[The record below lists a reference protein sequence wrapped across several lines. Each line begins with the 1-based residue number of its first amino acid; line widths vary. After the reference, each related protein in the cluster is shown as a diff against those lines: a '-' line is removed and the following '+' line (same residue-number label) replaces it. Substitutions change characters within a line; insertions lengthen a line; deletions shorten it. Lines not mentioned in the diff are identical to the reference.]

1 MTAPKLYLKVEKS
14 LYPMPWTE
22 MELEPGSYIIGRSPY
37 AHIIVPDKLVSR
49 RHARVFYANNK
60 WYIEDLGSKNGTI
73 LDDNDIRNA
82 GPVELRGEH
91 DLILGTTIIKV
102 RVVPAGPAGKGEE
115 EAKAKESEAARGSR
129 PSPGGQGA

>member
-1 MTAPKLYLKVEKS
+1 MKAPKLYLKVEKS

-22 MELEPGSYIIGRSPY
+22 MELEPGNYIIGRSPY

-49 RHARVFYANNK
+49 RHARVFYANNR

-73 LDDNDIRNA
+73 LDDNDIRDL
-82 GPVELRGEH
+82 GPVELKGEH

-102 RVVPAGPAGKGEE
+102 KVLGGEE
-115 EAKAKESEAARGSR
+115 EKPAEEGKAEAGEAAASKESKAG
-129 PSPGGQGA
+129 

>member
-22 MELEPGSYIIGRSPY
+22 MELEPGNYIIGRSPY

-49 RHARVFYANNK
+49 RHARIFYANNR

-73 LDDNDIRNA
+73 LDDNDIRDL
-82 GPVELRGEH
+82 GPIELKGEH
-91 DLILGTTIIKV
+91 DLILGTTIIKI
-102 RVVPAGPAGKGEE
+102 RVVLAEAEGRAKQVEAQKGS
-115 EAKAKESEAARGSR
+115 APGRTRA
-129 PSPGGQGA
+129 PPGGQGA

>member
-1 MTAPKLYLKVEKS
+1 MTTKLVLKVEKS

-22 MELEPGSYIIGRSPY
+22 LELEPGNYIIGRSPY

-60 WYIEDLGSKNGTI
+60 WYIEDLGSKNGTV
-73 LDDNDIRNA
+73 LDDNDIRDM
-82 GPVELRGEH
+82 GPVELKGEH

-102 RVVPAGPAGKGEE
+102 RVVPPKEGKPEGGEGEE
-115 EAKAKESEAARGSR
+115 AAEVKSEKS
-129 PSPGGQGA
+129 